1 MTATITPASATFAG
15 AAQPASLTPALLTR
29 LAGRVTA
36 APDAP
41 HVTTRAPYTGAEL
54 AHLPISRPEDVE
66 DAFTRARVA
75 QRAWAA
81 MPVQARKKILL
92 RFHDLVLA
100 RQDEALDLMQAENG
114 KTRRDAFLEVSDI
127 AITARYYARL
137 APRALRPHHRMTAIP
152 GLVTAR
158 EHHVPKGVVGV
169 ISPWNY
175 PLVLAV
181 SDALAAL
188 VAGNGIVIKPDSQTP
203 FTALRAF
210 ELLLLLGAA
219 RQLRLELLERPRELL
234 VESTDLLLGDRPAL
248 LLGMQLVER
257 LAHVAS
263 LLPQLSQLGPEAL
276 AVFGNYLEYVQVE
289 AGRQVIGQDEQGDFL
304 LIVLDGTVAV
314 ERVQPWGAKARLGES
329 RAGDVLG
336 EMSLLDAGARFSA
349 CTTLTPAK
357 FAVLGA
363 AALDRM
369 MQHEPRMAAALLAW
383 LARRLSLRLRQVSA
397 RLSALLTRE

>member
-1 MTATITPASATFAG
+1 MKNLFARFRRKPTP
-15 AAQPASLTPALLTR
+15 
-29 LAGRVTA
+29 LAV
-36 APDAP
+36 
-41 HVTTRAPYTGAEL
+41 
-54 AHLPISRPEDVE
+54 
-66 DAFTRARVA
+66 
-75 QRAWAA
+75 
-81 MPVQARKKILL
+81 
-92 RFHDLVLA
+92 
-100 RQDEALDLMQAENG
+100 
-114 KTRRDAFLEVSDI
+114 
-127 AITARYYARL
+127 
-137 APRALRPHHRMTAIP
+137 APREDSSGYFATQFQEQHQDTQLMVSWDSRSIDLHTRPYDQALGT
-152 GLVTAR
+152 L
-158 EHHVPKGVVGV
+158 
-169 ISPWNY
+169 
-175 PLVLAV
+175 
-181 SDALAAL
+181 AL
-188 VAGNGIVIKPDSQTP
+188 VKLFGHD
-203 FTALRAF
+203 
-210 ELLLLLGAA
+210 
-219 RQLRLELLERPRELL
+219 
-234 VESTDLLLGDRPAL
+234 
-248 LLGMQLVER
+248 
-257 LAHVAS
+257 
-263 LLPQLSQLGPEAL
+263 PQLSQLGPEAL